1 VLRRRL
7 TIAFALAVG
16 VSAVALAA
24 GSYFV
29 VRHNLLKDSVTTSA
43 KQSRQNLRI
52 APRYLPDQPAKLL
65 DVYNVIGGFETVLV
79 AGGQPYSGVKVGL
92 RQVPPELR
100 KLVHDGKLAYQRT
113 TVARHPLPRRRGP
126 PTTKVTSTSSIRS
139 RAVARAR
146 RPAEHPARRRR
157 CSVVLAALAGA
168 VIAREALR
176 PVAQASEA
184 AHSLAEGLLETRLP
198 VEGRDEFGAWAQAFN
213 EMAGALEAKIAA
225 LSAAQ
230 ARERRF
236 TADVAHELRTP
247 LTALVG
253 GRRCSP
259 STSSRCRRSRR
270 PAELLIADV
279 GRLRKLV
286 EDLMEISRLQAGAE
300 SVNAEPVDL
309 ASLTAAILRARGWS
323 ERVRLD
329 GEETEVTTDPRRL
342 ERIVANLV
350 GNALEHGGG
359 DGVAVRVGRDG
370 SGAFVEVADHGP
382 GIPPEHLPHLFER
395 FTRPTPRG
403 PAAAPASAWRSR
415 TKTPFCLAARST
427 SAASPARAAPSRFAC
442 SETVTRPSQGRCA
455 GGAAWV
461 AMNDT
466 AHRRETRE
474 LARREND
481 GLAVVLLWDPSEDAV
496 TVSVADARTGDR
508 FQLTVDGSRALD
520 AFYHPF
526 AYAA

>member
-1 VLRRRL
+1 MLRRRL
-7 TIAFALAVG
+7 TVAFALAVG

-29 VRHNLLKDSVTTSA
+29 VRHNLLKDSVTSSA
-43 KQSRQNLRI
+43 KQSRQNLQV

-65 DVYNVIGGFETVLV
+65 DVYNGIGGFETVLV
-79 AGGQPYSGVKVGL
+79 AGGQQYSGVGGVGL

-100 KLVHDGKLAYQRT
+100 KLVRDGKLAYQRT
-113 TVARHPLPRRRGP
+113 TVAGTHYLVVGGP
-126 PTTKVTSTSSIRS
+126 SDDEAQLYFFYSEQGLWHELDVLRNILL
-139 RAVARAR
+139 AGGALLVL
-146 RPAEHPARRRR
+146 
-157 CSVVLAALAGA
+157 LAALAGA

-176 PVAQASEA
+176 PVARASEA

-247 LTALVG
+247 LTGLVG
-253 GRRCSP
+253 EASLLSEHLEQMP
-259 STSSRCRRSRR
+259 PESRR

-323 ERVRLD
+323 ERVSLD
-329 GEETEVTTDPRRL
+329 GEETTVTTDPRRL

-350 GNALEHGGG
+350 GNAVEHGGD

-395 FTRPTPRG
+395 FYKADP
-403 PAAAPASAWRSR
+403 SR
-415 TKTPFCLAARST
+415 T
-427 SAASPARAAPSRFAC
+427 
-442 SETVTRPSQGRCA
+442 GR
-455 GGAAWV
+455 GSG
-461 AMNDT
+461 
-466 AHRRETRE
+466 
-474 LARREND
+474 L
-481 GLAVVLLWDPSEDAV
+481 GLAIAHENALLLGGEIDVRSEP
-496 TVSVADARTGDR
+496 GE
-508 FQLTVDGSRALD
+508 GSTFTLRL
-520 AFYHPF
+520 
-526 AYAA
+526 

>member
-7 TIAFALAVG
+7 TVAFALAVG

-29 VRHNLLKDSVTTSA
+29 VRHNLLKDSVTSSA
-43 KQSRQNLRI
+43 KQSRQNLQV

-65 DVYNVIGGFETVLV
+65 DVYNGIGGFETVLV
-79 AGGQPYSGVKVGL
+79 AGGQQYSGVGGVGL

-100 KLVHDGKLAYQRT
+100 KLVRDGKLAYQRT
-113 TVARHPLPRRRGP
+113 TVAGTHYLVVGGP
-126 PTTKVTSTSSIRS
+126 SDDEAQLYFFYSEQGLWHELDVLRNILLGGG
-139 RAVARAR
+139 ALLVL
-146 RPAEHPARRRR
+146 
-157 CSVVLAALAGA
+157 LAALAGA

-176 PVAQASEA
+176 PVARASEA

-247 LTALVG
+247 LTGLVG
-253 GRRCSP
+253 EASLLSEHLEQMP
-259 STSSRCRRSRR
+259 PESRR

-323 ERVRLD
+323 ERVSLD
-329 GEETEVTTDPRRL
+329 GEETTVTTDPRRL

-350 GNALEHGGG
+350 GNAVEHGGD

-395 FTRPTPRG
+395 FYKADP
-403 PAAAPASAWRSR
+403 SR
-415 TKTPFCLAARST
+415 T
-427 SAASPARAAPSRFAC
+427 
-442 SETVTRPSQGRCA
+442 GR
-455 GGAAWV
+455 GSG
-461 AMNDT
+461 
-466 AHRRETRE
+466 
-474 LARREND
+474 L
-481 GLAVVLLWDPSEDAV
+481 GLAIAHENALLLGGEIDVRSEP
-496 TVSVADARTGDR
+496 GE
-508 FQLTVDGSRALD
+508 GSTFTLRL
-520 AFYHPF
+520 
-526 AYAA
+526 

>member
-7 TIAFALAVG
+7 TVAFALAVG

-29 VRHNLLKDSVTTSA
+29 VRHNLLKDSVTSSA
-43 KQSRQNLRI
+43 KQSKQNLQV

-65 DVYNVIGGFETVLV
+65 DVYNGIGGFETVLV
-79 AGGQPYSGVKVGL
+79 AGGQQYSGVGGVGL
-92 RQVPPELR
+92 RQVPSELR
-100 KLVHDGKLAYQRT
+100 KLVRDKQLAYQRT
-113 TVARHPLPRRRGP
+113 TVAGTHYLVVGGP
-126 PTTKVTSTSSIRS
+126 SDDEGDLYFFYSEQGLWHELDVLRNILL
-139 RAVARAR
+139 AGGALLVL
-146 RPAEHPARRRR
+146 
-157 CSVVLAALAGA
+157 LAALAGA

-247 LTALVG
+247 LTGLVG
-253 GRRCSP
+253 EASLLGEHLEQMP
-259 STSSRCRRSRR
+259 PESRR

-309 ASLTAAILRARGWS
+309 TSLTAAILRARGWS

-329 GEETEVTTDPRRL
+329 GEETTVTTDPRRL

-350 GNALEHGGG
+350 GNAVEHGGG

-370 SGAFVEVADHGP
+370 SGAFVEVADRGP

-395 FTRPTPRG
+395 FYKADP
-403 PAAAPASAWRSR
+403 SR
-415 TKTPFCLAARST
+415 T
-427 SAASPARAAPSRFAC
+427 
-442 SETVTRPSQGRCA
+442 GR
-455 GGAAWV
+455 GSG
-461 AMNDT
+461 
-466 AHRRETRE
+466 
-474 LARREND
+474 L
-481 GLAVVLLWDPSEDAV
+481 GLAIAHENALLLGGEIEVRSE
-496 TVSVADARTGDR
+496 
-508 FQLTVDGSRALD
+508 LGSGSTFTLRL
-520 AFYHPF
+520 
-526 AYAA
+526 